1 MSVLIQLKRGLK
13 ADVPATGSL
22 AEPIFC
28 TDTDELA
35 VWNGTAWVYYAAG
48 AATDTQFS
56 NEFYVDATVGLDTN
70 GGKNQN
76 ERKQTLSAVTPV
88 NNSFIYLAYGSYD
101 AITLNNLQNVV
112 VKGIGQ
118 LGKVQTVLDGGQ
130 TLSGSSARCGYQNV
144 NIASNSANTAITIS
158 SSGGYHVFENIGSN
172 LNTAATFIQHGVSC
186 HSANPA
192 APKNDAKY
200 FNLDMTTVSGEIV
213 LPDLAAGQYA
223 SIQLIDCLGVKVSVG
238 DGWFVFKSRSYL
250 DAYTFTGS
258 ATPAQVIDMDS
269 FTVSDTSSIDLTYNP
284 VTKQLSGEVLAV
296 DAGTF

>member
-130 TLSGSSARCGYQNV
+130 TLSGSSARCG
-144 NIASNSANTAITIS
+144 
-158 SSGGYHVFENIGSN
+158 FENMNIGSGSALTAISISASGGSHVFSN
-172 LNTAATFIQHGVSC
+172 IGANNNTATAFIQHGTAC
-186 HSANPA
+186 FSANPA

-200 FNLDMTTVSGEIV
+200 FNLDMTTVSGNIV

-223 SIQLIDCLGVKVSVG
+223 SIQLIDCLGAKVKVG

-250 DAYTFTGS
+250 ETYTFTGS
-258 ATPAQVIDMDS
+258 ATSAQVIDMDS